1 VADDTFER
9 TFGIVMLLVLA
20 PTLRAPR
27 ASTTSSANAE
37 REPWPSWLRTLI
49 FFAIGV
55 YGGSFQAGVGIALI
69 LALSRSGYDL
79 VTANAIKVLVV
90 GAVTLV
96 AVPVFI
102 FEGQVS
108 WQPALILAAGF
119 AVGGTVGVRIAVG
132 GGEQVIR
139 PVLGVA
145 VIALAGRM
153 LGFY

>member
-1 VADDTFER
+1 MAAIFSAQGQAINEVA
-9 TFGIVMLLVLA
+9 
-20 PTLRAPR
+20 
-27 ASTTSSANAE
+27 
-37 REPWPSWLRTLI
+37 
-49 FFAIGV
+49 
-55 YGGSFQAGVGIALI
+55 
-69 LALSRSGYDL
+69 SRD
-79 VTANAIKVLVV
+79 IKVLVV